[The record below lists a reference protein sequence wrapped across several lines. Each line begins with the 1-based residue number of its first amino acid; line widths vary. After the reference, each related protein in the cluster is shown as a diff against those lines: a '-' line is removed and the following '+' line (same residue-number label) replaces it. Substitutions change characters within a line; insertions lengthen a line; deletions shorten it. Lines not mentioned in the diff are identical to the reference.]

1 MSFIDAK
8 SPREEKFLEC
18 FLVPLNLFSLFNGER
33 FDWVLKR
40 NLLESFC
47 DHAPLFVPWK
57 RRGTRKIINANS
69 SPCFELKLAF
79 YCACSFALRGDSREF
94 ISAITRFH
102 PAISS
107 IGALRTAKTVAFWV
121 SLKHFIGHTLQQFL
135 PYQTGAVVNP
145 MLDSLQYYFRRYS
158 IFHSGI
164 TTSISKEGSS

>member
-1 MSFIDAK
+1 MQKAHGRK
-8 SPREEKFLEC
+8 KFVEC
-18 FLVPLNLFSLFNGER
+18 FLAPLSLFSLFNGER

-40 NLLESFC
+40 NLLEFFC
-47 DHAPLFVPWK
+47 NHAPLFVPWK
-57 RRGTRKIINANS
+57 RRGKRKIINANS

-121 SLKHFIGHTLQQFL
+121 SLKHFISHTLQQFL

-145 MLDSLQYYFRRYS
+145 VLDSLQYYFRRYS

-164 TTSISKEGSS
+164 TTSRISKERSS